1 MKFLRRISSR
11 QLGLLVIAVLALGI
25 AATGLALATTG
36 GGPKPDPKPLPV
48 AVHEALNAP
57 PVSGVTARV
66 EFTNHLVSSSTI
78 QGSDPLL
85 SGASGR
91 LWADPA
97 GRLRLEL
104 QADLSGS
111 GGAGDVQVLV
121 DHNKVTVYDSSSNT
135 AYEGSIP
142 DKPDKGGAS
151 DKGGSGGATEQPPSL
166 TEIQQEITEAMRYAG
181 LSAAIPSDV
190 AGQPAYT
197 LRVSPKNDGGLLSG
211 AELAWDA
218 THGTPLRAAIYAS
231 GNSSPVLELKATDI
245 SYGAVSSSVFNVSP
259 PAGAKVVNLSPSK
272 VANSGQHSDGPP
284 VTGTD
289 AVGKAVSF
297 NLTAPDKLAG
307 LNRSEV
313 RLISGGKDAGALVTY
328 GHGLGGIAVVELPA
342 QKEAGSANGTSGS
355 AGGGEQSGLS
365 LPKVSINGVSG
376 QELDTALGTVVRFE
390 RDGVQYIVVGS
401 VPPAAALA
409 AARGL

>member
-1 MKFLRRISSR
+1 MKFLRRISPR
-11 QLGLLVIAVLALGI
+11 QLGVLVVAVLVLGI

-48 AVHEALNAP
+48 AVHEALSAP

-66 EFTNHLVSSSTI
+66 EFTNHLLSSSTI

-104 QADLSGS
+104 QADVSSS
-111 GGAGDVQVLV
+111 GGAGDVQILI
-121 DHNKVTVYDSSSNT
+121 DHNRFTVYDSSSNT

-142 DKPDKGGAS
+142 DKGGPG
-151 DKGGSGGATEQPPSL
+151 DKGGSGGAAEQPPSPN
-166 TEIQQEITEAMRYAG
+166 EIQQEITKSMRYVG

-197 LRVSPKNDGGLLSG
+197 VRVSPKHDGGLLTA

-218 THGTPLRAAIYAS
+218 IHGTPLRAAIYAS

-272 VANSGQHSDGPP
+272 VANSGQHPDGPP
-284 VTGTD
+284 VTGID
-289 AVGKAVSF
+289 AVRNAVSF

-307 LNRSEV
+307 LNQSEV
-313 RLISGGKDAGALVTY
+313 RLISSGKDAGALVTY
-328 GHGLGGIAVVELPA
+328 GRGLGGIAVVELPA
-342 QKEAGSANGTSGS
+342 QKEAGSANGSSGS

-376 QELDTALGTVVRFE
+376 QELDTALGTVVRFQ
-390 RDGVQYIVVGS
+390 RDGVQYIVIGS
-401 VPPAAALA
+401 VPPAAALD